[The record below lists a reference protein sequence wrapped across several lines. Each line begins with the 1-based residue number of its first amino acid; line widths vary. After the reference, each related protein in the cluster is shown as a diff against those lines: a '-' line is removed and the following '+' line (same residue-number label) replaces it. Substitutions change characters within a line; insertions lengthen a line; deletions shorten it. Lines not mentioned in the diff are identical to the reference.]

1 MSQSSFDRTPQFWEA
16 VNVVAH
22 KSGLTEDKLRKLKS
36 AQILRSLAQKTD
48 FSLAAVE
55 LAKNVDALRAFVKEH
70 QRDYLQSGRISEA
83 ERDRIEEQ
91 VGRYMRS
98 CTANISRLE
107 ASLGAD
113 QPGARGLN
121 SHMVAHRHGVA
132 LILSERLHAV
142 GSSFDCC
149 RSVRY
154 QQLKQQQLRQQ
165 QQRQRLSSVQ
175 NSSAYRPELEAQ
187 QQSLPSDLP
196 QEQQQLIEEENR
208 ALVQQL
214 MSLNQGATSIETT
227 MRELATLNQM
237 FSGQVFHQAQQ
248 IEQIY
253 EQAVQT
259 TLNVDKGN
267 VQLKKAIRVGGSAR
281 SYLFWFFII
290 AAASLLFLDWFYS

>member
-1 MSQSSFDRTPQFWEA
+1 MSQASLDRTAEYWDT
-16 VNVVAH
+16 VNAVAH

-48 FSLAAVE
+48 FSVAAVE
-55 LAKNVDALRAFVKEH
+55 LAKNINALRAFVKEH
-70 QRDYLQSGRISEA
+70 QRDYVQSGRCSEV

-98 CTANISRLE
+98 CTANIARLE
-107 ASLGAD
+107 ASIKAD
-113 QPGARGLN
+113 QPGVRSLN
-121 SHMVAHRHGVA
+121 PHMIAHRHGVA
-132 LILSERLHAV
+132 LILSERLHAI
-142 GSSFDCC
+142 GSSFDQC

-154 QQLKQQQLRQQ
+154 RQLKLQQMRQQ
-165 QQRQRLSSVQ
+165 QQRKRLNSVQ

-187 QQSLPSDLP
+187 QQSLPSDML

-253 EQAVQT
+253 EQAVQA
-259 TLNVDKGN
+259 TLNVDRGN
-267 VQLKKAIRVGGSAR
+267 VQLQKAIKVGGSAR
-281 SYLFWFFII
+281 SILFWFFII